1 MKPSI
6 KAYFSIAP
14 HNSSLCLAH
23 KCDRKS
29 NGKYIAINLK
39 SDNKRGSNRNR
50 NKKGKK
56 VYLIYK

>member
-14 HNSSLCLAH
+14 HNSSLFLAH

-29 NGKYIAINLK
+29 NGKHIAINLK
-39 SDNKRGSNRNR
+39 SDNYRESNQE
-50 NKKGKK
+50 KKSR
-56 VYLIYK
+56 VSIPDL